1 MTNDYEALKKGTTT
15 IGIVGKDCVVMGTEK
30 RATMGTMIAHKT
42 TQKLFKIDNHI
53 GLAVAGLVG
62 DAQILARYL
71 TAEAELYRLKH
82 ETGMTIKAASTLM
95 ANILSARRMDPYWVQ
110 LLIGGIDA
118 EGGHIYSLDPAG
130 GSIEDKYVSAGSGS
144 PFAYGVLE
152 DYYKDNLGTD
162 KCIELV
168 IRSLTIAM
176 SRDSASGNGANIA
189 VISKDKFEELSEKEI
204 EDRKA
209 KLGIK

>member
-1 MTNDYEALKKGTTT
+1 MTRDYEALKKGTTT
-15 IGIVGKDCVVMGTEK
+15 IGIVGKDCVIMAAEK
-30 RATMGTMIAHKT
+30 RATMGTMIAHKV
-42 TQKLFKIDNHI
+42 TQKLFKVDTHI

-62 DAQILARYL
+62 DAQVLARYL

-95 ANILSARRMDPYWVQ
+95 ANILSARRMEPYWVQ
-110 LLIGGIDA
+110 LLIGGVDE

-130 GSIEDKYVSAGSGS
+130 GSIEDTYVSAGSGS

-152 DYYKDNLGTD
+152 DYYKDNLSTD
-162 KCIELV
+162 KCIDLA

-176 SRDSASGNGANIA
+176 SRDSASGNGAN
-189 VISKDKFEELSEKEI
+189 VIVITKDKYEELSEKEI
-204 EDRKA
+204 EDKKA